1 MEISPMAEVPSRPCG
16 GDFPGFN
23 MFQWGKWWE
32 NMGENRENMGKMVN
46 ILAKWWNIWNNYGN
60 KHNIEIIQQEKKKK

>member
-1 MEISPMAEVPSRPCG
+1 MAEVPSRPCG

-23 MFQWGKWWE
+23 MFQWEKWWE

-46 ILAKWWNIWNNYGN
+46 ILAKW
-60 KHNIEIIQQEKKKK
+60 

>member
-1 MEISPMAEVPSRPCG
+1 MYITSISFFCIKKCKSIFPKGRVVSPMAEVPSRPCG

-23 MFQWGKWWE
+23 MFQWEKWWE

-46 ILAKWWNIWNNYGN
+46 ILAKW
-60 KHNIEIIQQEKKKK
+60 

>member
-23 MFQWGKWWE
+23 MFQWEKWWE
-32 NMGENRENMGKMVN
+32 NMGENREKGGKNGEHIGKMV
-46 ILAKWWNIWNNYGN
+46 
-60 KHNIEIIQQEKKKK
+60 KHME